1 MAAQST
7 LKRMSQQVGR
17 MKLQAMAREDALAL
31 YADGVRHAVVESNR
45 SQGERSESDSA
56 FLDILIGFW
65 EVDLAEAQRRLSA
78 WQEAATGLIG
88 IEHFKTGHIRFERL
102 TNERWSYEPCVPHPQ
117 AKEAIRT
124 AGTPRHS

>member
-17 MKLQAMAREDALAL
+17 LKLQAIAREDALAL

-45 SQGERSESDSA
+45 SQCERSESDCA

-65 EVDLAEAQRRLSA
+65 KVDSAEAQRRLSA
-78 WQEAATGLIG
+78 WQEAATDLVG
-88 IEHFKTGHIRFERL
+88 IEHFKTGHIRVREIDKK
-102 TNERWSYEPCVPHPQ
+102 TGDQ
-117 AKEAIRT
+117 
-124 AGTPRHS
+124 

>member
-31 YADGVRHAVVESNR
+31 YADGVRHAVGEINR
-45 SQGERSESDSA
+45 SRSERSGSDTE

-65 EVDLAEAQRRLSA
+65 NVDLAEAQRRLSA
-78 WQEAATGLIG
+78 WQEAATDLVG
-88 IEHFKTGHIRFERL
+88 IEHFKTGHIRVREIDKK
-102 TNERWSYEPCVPHPQ
+102 TGDQ
-117 AKEAIRT
+117 
-124 AGTPRHS
+124 

>member
-17 MKLQAMAREDALAL
+17 MKRQAMAREDALAL

-45 SQGERSESDSA
+45 SQGERSGSDIA

-78 WQEAATGLIG
+78 WQEAATDLVG
-88 IEHFKTGHIRFERL
+88 IEHFKTGHIRVREIDERTEEL
-102 TNERWSYEPCVPHPQ
+102 
-117 AKEAIRT
+117 
-124 AGTPRHS
+124 

>member
-45 SQGERSESDSA
+45 SQSERSSSDTA

-65 EVDLAEAQRRLSA
+65 NVDFAEARRRLSA
-78 WQEAATGLIG
+78 WQEAATSLIG
-88 IEHFKTGHIRFERL
+88 IEHLKTGHIRVREIDVKTVEL
-102 TNERWSYEPCVPHPQ
+102 
-117 AKEAIRT
+117 
-124 AGTPRHS
+124 